1 MQLTDVQIDL
11 FGSLSNVAVE
21 KLSHRVTVFWGPNGA
36 GKSTFVRFLRGLFF
50 GYQHNM
56 PSTRME
62 LHAESGCARIQTA
75 GGPCTLRR
83 SWAGS
88 SSEQFVVTDELDRL
102 LVSGLGNLLPAWVT
116 EDVFRE
122 IFTVG
127 YEETERFEL
136 LTRLCLESGTGLGDN
151 DPELR
156 QTQAALIQTIRD
168 RDGHGVQGG
177 IVHRISELVRQQV
190 ELQGQIAALPRPA
203 ADLPE
208 RVEQLMREIDAAT
221 AGIERSDARSREI
234 NAEILRL
241 EQLMI
246 ELSRRSVLPLN
257 RKAIEGEIRTVTA
270 TLERWREI
278 RGLISREIA
287 SGNAAEDAT
296 MRPTES
302 TKSIRAIVSRLEE
315 RTQFLTAR
323 RDGSAHSESERRQDA
338 DAVRHLRGEIAA
350 LCSYFS
356 QHEQATARRV
366 ESLHTMLAART
377 LSGAVEMERLL
388 EAETANL
395 RSELARAENV
405 LAESAIPKCE
415 MACRFTGHQELSG
428 PDAQGL
434 SGYQSVAE
442 VETQLERL
450 RAAQSR
456 LAADRCGT
464 EDSRGT
470 RRMLLEGFRQELAGA
485 ATLEQLDALRSQI
498 AQLESEIALL
508 EDHRRQLDRTEA
520 SLREVIERLKGRSL
534 SKVFV
539 LASQYA
545 QRLTDGE
552 CLRIS
557 AALPE
562 RILVQTAHTVEDLTL
577 PQLSRGTRDQ
587 VGLALRLALI
597 QVRSE
602 TQGHV
607 PLILDDVFVTSDDAR
622 ASAVV
627 TLLTELAQEG
637 HQIVF
642 FTCQKVVRDL
652 FARFNADVR
661 TFNPRAEQP
670 KPVPVMVPVM
680 VPAVLS
686 PVLPTV
692 LPPVITPV
700 QQPTLHAYV
709 EPVTEVRPIM
719 VHQPV
724 LPPPVPAAIH
734 PNATNWLFYLEV
746 DYGVEDL
753 AGITLGELE
762 ALRTS
767 GILTVDDLLSR
778 TVPQLE
784 ETTRLGGFL
793 LSVDRLHALRGQ
805 AELTTRVPMLR
816 RSDAAL
822 LYASGIRTVEELSRL
837 RPETVFDRVSE
848 FQRSESGSRYRR
860 GGRLIDRQQAINWA
874 RFGQVT
880 RSLDEARHNRS
891 RFSVRSAP
899 RTTTAA
905 SRSSAAGATAAMSR
919 EDHGHPDSDLP
930 RTSRRRRLISGD
942 ADVAER
948 RAKRLARRRRQTSRL
963 MTETIAAEGEASE
976 VAERSGGLRFF
987 LNRTSNIGKAP
998 SIGPRTAQMLEAI
1011 GIRTVEELMNMTAER
1026 ISEKLNHR
1034 RLTPQVI
1041 QEWQHQS
1048 RLMCQ
1053 IPELRG
1059 HDAQILVACGITT
1072 PEGLAAQNPASLLAT
1087 VEPFSNTKEGVQ
1099 IICNGRKPDLAE
1111 VTEWVQW
1118 AANARAFKA
1127 A

>member
-1 MQLTDVQIDL
+1 MQLTDVQIDR

-36 GKSTFVRFLRGLFF
+36 GKSTFVRFLRGLFY
-50 GYQHNM
+50 GYRRNTSWTQIGLN
-56 PSTRME
+56 
-62 LHAESGCARIQTA
+62 AESGCARIQTA

-102 LVSGLGNLLPAWVT
+102 SVSAPGNLLPAWVT

-122 IFTVG
+122 VFTVG

-136 LTRLCLESGTGLGDN
+136 LTRLCLESGMGPSDN
-151 DPELR
+151 DPKLR
-156 QTQAALIQTIRD
+156 QAESALIQTIRD
-168 RDGHGVQGG
+168 RDGNGVQGG
-177 IVHRISELVRQQV
+177 IVHRISELGRLQID
-190 ELQGQIAALPRPA
+190 LQGQIAALPRPA

-208 RVEQLMREIDAAT
+208 RVEQLIREIDAAT
-221 AGIERSDARSREI
+221 ASIESSDARSREI

-241 EQLMI
+241 EQLII
-246 ELSRRSVLPLN
+246 ELRRRSVLPLN
-257 RKAIEGEIRTVTA
+257 RPAIEGEIRTVTA

-287 SGNAAEDAT
+287 TGNAAEDAT
-296 MRPTES
+296 IRPTES

-315 RTQFLTAR
+315 RTQILTER
-323 RDGSAHSESERRQDA
+323 LDGSAHSESERREDA
-338 DAVRHLRGEIAA
+338 DVVRHLRSEIAA
-350 LCSYFS
+350 LGSYFG
-356 QHEQATARRV
+356 QHEQAIARHV
-366 ESLHTMLAART
+366 ESLQAMLGERT
-377 LSGAVEMERLL
+377 LSSAVEMERLL
-388 EAETANL
+388 ETEMANL

-405 LAESAIPKCE
+405 LAEGVVPKHE

-428 PDAQGL
+428 TDTQGL
-434 SGYQSVAE
+434 SGSQSVAE
-442 VETQLERL
+442 VETQLAHL
-450 RAAQSR
+450 RAERSR
-456 LAADRCGT
+456 LVAERCRT

-470 RRMLLEGFRQELAGA
+470 RRILLERLRQELAGA
-485 ATLEQLDALRSQI
+485 VTLEQLDAFRSQI
-498 AQLESEIALL
+498 AQLESEIVLL

-520 SLREVIERLKGRSL
+520 SLREVIERLKGRSH
-534 SKVFV
+534 SKVFD

-552 CLRIS
+552 CLKVS
-557 AALPE
+557 AALPD
-562 RILVQTAHTVEDLTL
+562 RILVQSVHTVEDLTL

-602 TQGHV
+602 TQGYV

-622 ASAVV
+622 AAAVV

-661 TFNPRAEQP
+661 TFDHRAEQP
-670 KPVPVMVPVM
+670 TPAPVVLSP
-680 VPAVLS
+680 VLS
-686 PVLPTV
+686 PVLP
-692 LPPVITPV
+692 PV

-709 EPVTEVRPIM
+709 EPVTEVSPI
-719 VHQPV
+719 VVNQPV
-724 LPPPVPAAIH
+724 MPQPVEAAIH
-734 PNATNWLFYLEV
+734 PSGTNWLFYLEV

-767 GILTVDDLLSR
+767 GILTIEDLLSR

-784 ETTRLGGFL
+784 ETTRLKGFL
-793 LSVDRLHALRGQ
+793 MSVDRLHALRGQ

-848 FQRSESGSRYRR
+848 FQRSDSGSRYRR

-891 RFSVRSAP
+891 KFSVRSTP
-899 RTTTAA
+899 RTTTVV
-905 SRSSAAGATAAMSR
+905 SPSSAAGATAAMSR
-919 EDHGHPDSDLP
+919 EDRGQPGSGLP
-930 RTSRRRRLISGD
+930 RASRRRRLISGD
-942 ADVAER
+942 ADVEEH

-963 MTETIAAEGEASE
+963 MTETIEAEGEASE

-987 LNRTSNIGKAP
+987 LNRTSTIDKAP

-1026 ISEKLNHR
+1026 ISEKLSHR

-1041 QEWQHQS
+1041 QQWQHQS

-1072 PEGLAAQNPASLLAT
+1072 PEGLAGQNPASLLAT
-1087 VEPFSNTKEGVQ
+1087 VEPFSNTKEGEQ
-1099 IICNGRKPDLAE
+1099 IIRHGRMPDLAE